1 METYYERLG
10 VDAGAAEEEI
20 ENAWREAAKKYH
32 PDVND
37 SPEASEKF
45 KEKREAYEVLS
56 DPAERE
62 RYDRLGHEAYE
73 ASQHGFDGSTTNSNQ
88 QNTGRNRTN
97 QTGSAGHGRSSTN
110 HTGGQNRYDKREH
123 TRGTAASDPI
133 WDGSHPTANPAPS
146 TTLDHLS
153 PTLKWA
159 TICLSIGIPAFY
171 SVFMAS
177 SVVGYMLVLSLPLG
191 VVLSLAAIGV
201 GLAMYVLTVTALE
214 SVAGTH
220 RRINE
225 LLTF

>member
-10 VDAGAAEEEI
+10 VDADAPEEEI

-45 KEKREAYEVLS
+45 KQKREAYEVLS

-73 ASQHGFDGSTTNSNQ
+73 ASQDGFDESTANGHQQSTT
-88 QNTGRNRTN
+88 GHRAN
-97 QTGSAGHGRSSTN
+97 QTGATGHGGGSTG
-110 HTGGQNRYDKREH
+110 HSGAQNRYDQREH

-133 WDGSHPTANPAPS
+133 WGRSDPTGTPAPS
-146 TTLDHLS
+146 TALDHVS
-153 PTLKWA
+153 PTHRWA
-159 TICLSIGIPAFY
+159 TLGLSIGIPAF
-171 SVFMAS
+171 V
-177 SVVGYMLVLSLPLG
+177 SVVLVRSIVWFMLSLSQLWA

-201 GLAMYVLTVTALE
+201 AVTVYVLTITALE
-214 SVAGTH
+214 SVVGTS
-220 RRINE
+220 RRINNF
-225 LLTF
+225 LAF